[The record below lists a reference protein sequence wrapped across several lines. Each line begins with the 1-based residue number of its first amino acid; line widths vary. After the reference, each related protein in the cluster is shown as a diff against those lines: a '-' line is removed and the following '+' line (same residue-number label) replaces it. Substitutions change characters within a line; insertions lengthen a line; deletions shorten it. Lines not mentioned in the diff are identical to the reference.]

1 MFDILFILFLLHIV
15 AELIWRPRLDF
26 NKEDKSL
33 LLWVDGMDERGAK
46 RRNFIK
52 IF

>member
-1 MFDILFILFLLHIV
+1 MFNSLFILFLLWIV
-15 AELIWRPRLDF
+15 AELIWRPRLDL

-33 LLWVDGMDERGAK
+33 LLWVDGIDERGVK